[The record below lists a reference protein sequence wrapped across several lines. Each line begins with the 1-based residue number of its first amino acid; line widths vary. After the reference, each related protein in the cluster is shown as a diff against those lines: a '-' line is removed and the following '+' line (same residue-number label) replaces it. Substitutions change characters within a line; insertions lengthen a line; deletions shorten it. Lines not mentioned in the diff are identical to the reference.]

1 MLESTLAMLHNA
13 TTLLFG
19 VYISAALLGVR
30 MNRRNVLTLLGF
42 TFVVGILYV
51 ASFLLWG
58 ESGTE
63 KIYPLMIHLPLVLF
77 LTIHYKYKPML
88 SVLSVITAYLCCQV
102 SKWVGLLAYSL
113 MPEMWVYYVV
123 RIATTVSVFTVLLL
137 YVSEATA
144 QLLQKPTRSLVIL
157 GLMPLVYYVFD
168 YMTGVYTNLLY
179 SGREVV
185 AEFLGFVLCITYIL
199 FLSMYFKQYEEKRET
214 EQRNQLMEMK
224 RAQSE
229 KEIEAIKRSEYAV
242 SILRHDMRH
251 FLNNISSY
259 IGNGEIEKAQEL
271 IHEVISAT
279 EKTATRR
286 YCKNEIINLI
296 LSSYEEKIR
305 MNAIAFK
312 YSIQVPEHLPYSEV
326 DLTAILSNAMENAVK
341 AVKPLPSA
349 QRMIDLDLRMKEN
362 KLLISL
368 KNTYAEIPELQDGMP
383 VSKEEGHGI
392 GTQSI
397 RYVAEKL
404 HGNCQFSI
412 ADDRFVL
419 RVVF

>member
-1 MLESTLAMLHNA
+1 M
-13 TTLLFG
+13 
-19 VYISAALLGVR
+19 
-30 MNRRNVLTLLGF
+30 
-42 TFVVGILYV
+42 
-51 ASFLLWG
+51 
-58 ESGTE
+58 
-63 KIYPLMIHLPLVLF
+63 
-77 LTIHYKYKPML
+77 
-88 SVLSVITAYLCCQV
+88 
-102 SKWVGLLAYSL
+102 
-113 MPEMWVYYVV
+113 
-123 RIATTVSVFTVLLL
+123 
-137 YVSEATA
+137 
-144 QLLQKPTRSLVIL
+144 
-157 GLMPLVYYVFD
+157 
-168 YMTGVYTNLLY
+168 
-179 SGREVV
+179 
-185 AEFLGFVLCITYIL
+185 LCITYIL

-305 MNAIAFK
+305 TNAIAFK
-312 YSIQVPEHLPYSEV
+312 YLIQVPEHLPYSEV

-412 ADDRFVL
+412 VDDRFVL
-419 RVVF
+419 RVVL

>member
-1 MLESTLAMLHNA
+1 MLVQILSAIHGITTMLFGIYCSAFFLGVKPNRKNIMTLFLLFSGQGCLYIIDF
-13 TTLLFG
+13 LLFG
-19 VYISAALLGVR
+19 E
-30 MNRRNVLTLLGF
+30 TL
-42 TFVVGILYV
+42 
-51 ASFLLWG
+51 ANMS
-58 ESGTE
+58 
-63 KIYPLMIHLPLVLF
+63 YPLIVHFPLILF
-77 LTIHYKYKPML
+77 LTCHYKYPL
-88 SVLSVITAYLCCQV
+88 ISSTISVFSAYLCCQI

-214 EQRNQLMEMK
+214 DQRNQLMEMK
-224 RAQSE
+224 RTQSE

-305 MNAIAFK
+305 INAIAFK

-349 QRMIDLDLRMKEN
+349 QRMIDLDLLMKEN
-362 KLLISL
+362 K
-368 KNTYAEIPELQDGMP
+368 
-383 VSKEEGHGI
+383 
-392 GTQSI
+392 
-397 RYVAEKL
+397 
-404 HGNCQFSI
+404 CQYN
-412 ADDRFVL
+412 RQY
-419 RVVF
+419 RT